1 MKHIENLQEFY
12 RHNIASMNKKLQNFI
27 HPLISKN
34 LIRNFG
40 ENVMN
45 TKKVFIGMLSLSA
58 LFVASAFATSA
69 HVFADDTVPTT
80 QDVAPV
86 IDTSQSGDTTLSVP
100 DDADKV
106 IKDTDNQVEYQVND
120 AVTVDSSSGPDL
132 TAPVTVDSQ
141 ITSDNGGTTEGMT
154 SYTVNLNQIGKR
166 SDSASIGNLLNSSAE
181 FLGSIFTTKAYAATT
196 TKEITKA
203 RTIKKD
209 NSLAVKASLTLYW
222 TETTNGTTGTAKAT
236 KITGGYSNQ
245 DPTISVLSSTYAN
258 VGEESRNLIVHQNTY
273 YPGANKSW
281 SHNVDMPSIDFSGAT
296 SMESNYYVK
305 LHRGKTNW
313 TVWMQAIAFGGS
325 DYVSDLNG

>member
-1 MKHIENLQEFY
+1 
-12 RHNIASMNKKLQNFI
+12 MNKKLQNFYSY
-27 HPLISKN
+27 PCQKN

-141 ITSDNGGTTEGMT
+141 ITSDDGDTTEGMT
-154 SYTVNLNQIGKR
+154 SYTANLSQAQEVDGDSLNLTDVSSSIIG
-166 SDSASIGNLLNSSAE
+166 DLFE
-181 FLGSIFTTKAYAATT
+181 TKAFADTT
-196 TKEITKA
+196 MNPINGYVV
-203 RTIKKD
+203 KKD
-209 NSLAVKASLTLYW
+209 NSLSVKLSLKLKWKLTSA
-222 TETTNGTTGTAKAT
+222 NKVVVT
-236 KITGGYSNQ
+236 KLSGGYSKSDDTVSIVGGN
-245 DPTISVLSSTYAN
+245 SSNSTHVNIGYQFRGDREIETHYTTSSSWDYNSSLTPITFAASNDVTAN
-258 VGEESRNLIVHQNTY
+258 YFVY
-273 YPGANKSW
+273 
-281 SHNVDMPSIDFSGAT
+281 
-296 SMESNYYVK
+296 
-305 LHRGKTNW
+305 LHRGSSTWNAQ
-313 TVWMQAIAFGGS
+313 MQAIIAGNEN
-325 DYVSDLNG
+325 DE